1 MQLQEKQISPDDFAP
16 KSFAPPEGRKVSAK
30 TTQNKLS

>member
-1 MQLQEKQISPDDFAP
+1 MQLQEKQISPDFAP